1 MTYKTI
7 FSGRLEFGTSRSFE
21 KVIHLYQHRRENYYR
36 NVVLLNEEDI
46 FVEETASLDVPRFI
60 IETSEKAWKNTIKL
74 LEYTTQFAVAGS
86 VSVWKIANGTL
97 LEYKS
102 IEPKGDKVAIQEF
115 LKGRQLVETRG
126 KETEA
131 MQALNRAINK
141 FARHA
146 LAYERRGHI
155 NFRLENY
162 DDAMYDYSKSIDINP
177 RNPDS
182 YLGRARIKIMRNELD
197 AAIVDL
203 DKATKQ
209 SIPHQPIYWIAR
221 RLKADCY
228 MILGAYEKAVFELKL
243 FTKRAFTPD
252 NPNYKWRKNALVNY
266 GKVLLEMEAYS
277 EAIQAFNAAVKI
289 EEGKEHTSE
298 ADQYLY
304 RGIALK
310 KAGKKGFV
318 KDWKEAA
325 HLGSKK
331 AAQLLEGARG

>member
-21 KVIHLYQHRRENYYR
+21 KVVHLYQHRRENYYR
-36 NVVLLNEEDI
+36 NAILLNEEDI
-46 FVEETASLDVPRFI
+46 FFEESASLDIPRFI
-60 IETSEKAWKNTIKL
+60 VETPEKIWKNTVKL
-74 LEYTTQFAVAGS
+74 LEYSAQFAVAGS
-86 VSVWKIANGTL
+86 MSVWKISNGKL
-97 LEYKS
+97 LDYKH
-102 IEPKGDKVAIQEF
+102 IEPKGDKVAIQAF
-115 LKGRQLVETRG
+115 LKGRQLVETEG

-131 MQALNRAINK
+131 MQALNKAIGK

-155 NFRLENY
+155 NFRLGNY

-177 RNPDS
+177 RNPES
-182 YLGRARIKIMRNELD
+182 FLGRAKIKIMRNELE
-197 AAIVDL
+197 AAISDL
-203 DKATKQ
+203 DLATKQ
-209 SIPHQPIYWIAR
+209 SIPHQPIYWVAR
-221 RLKADCY
+221 RLKADCF
-228 MILGAYEKAVFELKL
+228 MILGNHEKAIFELKL
-243 FTKRAFTPD
+243 FTKRAFTSD

-266 GKVLLEMEAYS
+266 GKMLLEVESYS
-277 EAIQAFNAAVKI
+277 EAIKAFNAAVKI
-289 EEGKEHTSE
+289 QEGKEHTSE

-325 HLGSKK
+325 HLGSEK
-331 AAQLLEGARG
+331 AALLLKGAKV